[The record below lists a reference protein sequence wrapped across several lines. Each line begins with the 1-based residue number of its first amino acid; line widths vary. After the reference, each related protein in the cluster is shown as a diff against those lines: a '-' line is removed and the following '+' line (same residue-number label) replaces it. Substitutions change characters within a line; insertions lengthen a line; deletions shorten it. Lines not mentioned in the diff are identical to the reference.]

1 MFILTKATSQV
12 FSKITNTNNLSRNLF
27 QILFSPRQSLI
38 IIFGTIIS
46 IERESRG
53 KKFYFYSRGLARP
66 PRFDGTRS
74 RISTIQY
81 NFVSSRSFALRGAS
95 GMCPSALKILAI
107 RAKNCR
113 PWGYIALK
121 ARWMLVSNLETVRSR
136 SSFERETSVCIF
148 LSKISFSNG
157 VERDWY
163 LLFKNFSWEKFY
175 NKVRQIWQ
183 L

>member
-66 PRFDGTRS
+66 PRFDGTREYRPYS
-74 RISTIQY
+74 IIS
-81 NFVSSRSFALRGAS
+81 FHRD
-95 GMCPSALKILAI
+95 
-107 RAKNCR
+107 
-113 PWGYIALK
+113 
-121 ARWMLVSNLETVRSR
+121 RSR
-136 SSFERETSVCIF
+136 SAERLGCVPLRWKFWPSERKTVDRGDTSPWKRVGCSYPISKRWEADRLSNVKRVYVF

-175 NKVRQIWQ
+175 NKVR
-183 L
+183 